1 MKPMEIEKQSFAIIE
16 KELTTQIPPQY
27 KPIVKRVIH
36 TTADFSYETNMVF
49 SEGVV
54 DKALEA
60 IQKGTD
66 IVTDTNMA
74 LAGINKKVMAG
85 AGISHKMAERFGI
98 SLHCYMADEAVAKE
112 AAAREITRAAVSVEK
127 AAKQNPGCIMVVGN
141 APTALMKI
149 RELSDKGIF
158 TPSLVIGVPVGFVN
172 VVEAKEEII
181 DSTLPYIVAKGRKG
195 GSNVAAAIVN
205 ALFYMAAEDDK
216 EWRRC

>member
-74 LAGINKKVMAG
+74 G

-112 AAAREITRAAVSVEK
+112 AAVREITRAGSQRGKSSK
-127 AAKQNPGCIMVVGN
+127 AESG
-141 APTALMKI
+141 L
-149 RELSDKGIF
+149 
-158 TPSLVIGVPVGFVN
+158 
-172 VVEAKEEII
+172 
-181 DSTLPYIVAKGRKG
+181 YY
-195 GSNVAAAIVN
+195 GSRQCADGTDENTGT
-205 ALFYMAAEDDK
+205 F
-216 EWRRC
+216 R

>member
-74 LAGINKKVMAG
+74 G

-112 AAAREITRAAVSVEK
+112 E

-181 DSTLPYIVAKGRKG
+181 DSTLPYIVARGRKG